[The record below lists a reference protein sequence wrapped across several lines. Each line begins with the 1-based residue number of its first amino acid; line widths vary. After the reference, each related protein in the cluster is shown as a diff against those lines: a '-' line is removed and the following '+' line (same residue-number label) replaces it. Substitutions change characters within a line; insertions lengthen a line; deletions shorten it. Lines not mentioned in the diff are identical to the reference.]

1 MSRSNRKVTNSDVF
15 AGLGVKN
22 RLDEDGDPL
31 DEARSMPI
39 SQVQPNPNQ
48 PRKKTNPE
56 KDRELLADVKERGIL
71 QPIIV
76 RPMPDGPDGQY
87 QIIAGERRWR
97 AALEAGLENVPVII
111 KDYTDQ
117 QAEVVSLVEN
127 LQRLDLD
134 PHDEA
139 EFFYKLSVERNISNR
154 DIAHMIN
161 RSHGYVDTRLK
172 KLGVKD
178 ITAQRDIA
186 QQKANSAASE
196 PVRERA
202 ANPAKSWR
210 YRPQPFQNLREYL
223 NDTFENWETIADE
236 KSRESVLHDIADL
249 KAELTRLEKKLHVKT
264 FDQK

>member
-1 MSRSNRKVTNSDVF
+1 VSRSNRRLTNSDVF

-31 DEARSMPI
+31 DEARLMPI

-48 PRKKTNPE
+48 PRKKNNPD
-56 KDRELLADVKERGIL
+56 KDRELKADIEVHGVL

-76 RPMPDGPDGQY
+76 RAMPGGPEGQY

-97 AALEAGLENVPVII
+97 AAREAGLENVPVII
-111 KDYTDQ
+111 KEYTDQ
-117 QAEVVSLVEN
+117 LAEVVSLVEN

-134 PHDEA
+134 PRDEA

-154 DIAHMIN
+154 DIARMIN

-178 ITAQRDIA
+178 IFAQGDITK
-186 QQKANSAASE
+186 QKANSGAGE
-196 PVRERA
+196 QVRERA
-202 ANPAKSWR
+202 ANSAKSWR

-223 NDTFENWETIADE
+223 NDTFENWESISDE
-236 KSRESVLHDIADL
+236 PGREALLHDIADL